1 MLVVYGFVGSDWW
14 LVNDG
19 MVVNGGSDMVGE
31 QWYIWWLSALRTSFF
46 FFFFFKFMRLAVVGG
61 VCRRW
66 DQQWL
71 AKFPI
76 FFLVWYGWHGLII
89 FGFATVVMVVI
100 FLIVAAEIGGGLFLL
115 WVFLFEVILYYFN
128 RLYSKNKNWETET
141 LSVL

>member
-1 MLVVYGFVGSDWW
+1 MLVVFGFVGSDWW

-19 MVVNGGSDMVGE
+19 MVVDGGFWYGWWTMVYMVVVG
-31 QWYIWWLSALRTSFF
+31 IKNK

>member
-1 MLVVYGFVGSDWW
+1 MLVVFGFVGSDWW

-19 MVVNGGSDMVGE
+19 MVVDGGFWYGWWTMVYMVVVG
-31 QWYIWWLSALRTSFF
+31 IKNKFF
-46 FFFFFKFMRLAVVGG
+46 FKKKFMRLAVVGG

-71 AKFPI
+71 AKFPT
-76 FFLVWYGWHGLII
+76 FFLVWYGWQGLII

-100 FLIVAAEIGGGLFLL
+100 FFIVAAEIGGGLFLL

-128 RLYSKNKNWETET
+128 RLYSKNKNWET

>member
-1 MLVVYGFVGSDWW
+1 
-14 LVNDG
+14 
-19 MVVNGGSDMVGE
+19 
-31 QWYIWWLSALRTSFF
+31 
-46 FFFFFKFMRLAVVGG
+46 MRLAVVGG

>member
-89 FGFATVVMVVI
+89 FGFATVVIVVI
-100 FLIVAAEIGGGLFLL
+100 FFIVAVEIGCGLFLL

-128 RLYSKNKNWETET
+128 RLYSKNKN
-141 LSVL
+141 